1 MQHIDGQVRLFGP
14 GEGGAG
20 RPFVTPRPR
29 RVLPVRLPAGQ
40 SGYHRDRPS
49 RPGPGRG
56 AGISPSTSTRLR
68 VPVRTRAARNAGP
81 AGDNR
86 DRWWGARNGG
96 GGFN

>member
-40 SGYHRDRPS
+40 SGYHR
-49 RPGPGRG
+49 G
-56 AGISPSTSTRLR
+56 AGISPSPSTRLR